1 MPKDVVVVVNIDAK
15 PSGTENLDILLL
27 STEGAKDVAVYRD
40 LDVIKEAF
48 TGKKVAAM
56 AEALFEQGKTTLAET
71 LIRKVKI
78 AGIAAPSGSGET
90 EKASALVEAV
100 ETLRETDDDWYI
112 LLTDQDGDE
121 AVKALCA
128 WAEATEP
135 TEAELGAG
143 EEDHRK
149 LYFGRTQNKSL
160 AVTNRRSI
168 VIYGDQAEEYPDA
181 AYVGNVGPFYPE
193 SVTWKFKRP
202 QGLTVPDL
210 TNAERDALEEANVNF
225 LTVEYK
231 REYVKNGV
239 CADGEFID
247 VQMGADYIAKNM
259 RENLYDIFLESL
271 PS

>member
-90 EKASALVEAV
+90 EKASALVQAV

-143 EEDHRK
+143 E
-149 LYFGRTQNKSL
+149 
-160 AVTNRRSI
+160 
-168 VIYGDQAEEYPDA
+168 
-181 AYVGNVGPFYPE
+181 
-193 SVTWKFKRP
+193 
-202 QGLTVPDL
+202 
-210 TNAERDALEEANVNF
+210 
-225 LTVEYK
+225 
-231 REYVKNGV
+231 
-239 CADGEFID
+239 
-247 VQMGADYIAKNM
+247 
-259 RENLYDIFLESL
+259 
-271 PS
+271 

>member
-78 AGIAAPSGSGET
+78 AGIAAPDVSGET

-168 VIYGDQAEEYPDA
+168 VIYGDQDEEYPDA

-202 QGLTVPDL
+202 QGLTRPGPHQ
-210 TNAERDALEEANVNF
+210 R
-225 LTVEYK
+225 
-231 REYVKNGV
+231 
-239 CADGEFID
+239 
-247 VQMGADYIAKNM
+247 
-259 RENLYDIFLESL
+259 
-271 PS
+271 